1 MTDTTQVTLMEA
13 ARLYLAELAD
23 GERSAGQAEV
33 QRFIRWY
40 GADRPCGQLR
50 GHDVANYAETLTGSV
65 TDAPRRAEAV
75 KKFLSFAKKAGYTT
89 TNLGTHLRLRKTTA
103 SRPAKRGPALQEVQ
117 LSEQEKEALTAE
129 LESLKA
135 QRPGIAQDL
144 KLAMEDKDFKENA
157 PLDAARDHQGHVE
170 GRIRRLEA
178 TLQQAVVVQDDPAP
192 SGQEVEIGSTV
203 VLRNL
208 ESGAE
213 TTYTLVRPGEVDAAQ
228 GRISF
233 QSPMGQALLL
243 HRAGDEVDV
252 AAPSGTRR
260 FRIESVEG

>member
-1 MTDTTQVTLMEA
+1 
-13 ARLYLAELAD
+13 
-23 GERSAGQAEV
+23 
-33 QRFIRWY
+33 
-40 GADRPCGQLR
+40 
-50 GHDVANYAETLTGSV
+50 
-65 TDAPRRAEAV
+65 
-75 KKFLSFAKKAGYTT
+75 
-89 TNLGTHLRLRKTTA
+89 
-103 SRPAKRGPALQEVQ
+103 
-117 LSEQEKEALTAE
+117 
-129 LESLKA
+129 
-135 QRPGIAQDL
+135 
-144 KLAMEDKDFKENA
+144 MEDKDFRENA
-157 PLDAARDHQGHVE
+157 PLDAARDHQGYVE

-192 SGQEVEIGSTV
+192 SGHEVEIGSTV

-243 HRAGDEVDV
+243 HRAGDQVDV